1 MIRIFIFLITSLGI
15 GSALGQSSETM
26 IFAHN
31 DYEKPV
37 PFLVA
42 YHQQADFIEADI
54 FLYKGKLVV
63 AHTHSEISLDKTL
76 ASLYLQPLQEKINKN
91 KGTAYPNSNK
101 PLSLMIDLKSEGA
114 TTLTKLVSELK
125 TYPELVKCKS
135 LRVTI
140 SGNVPEPATW
150 KDFPDFIHF
159 DGRPGIEYTPDQLK
173 RIQLISTSFST
184 HSSWNGKGVLTA
196 TDRSKIKGIIE
207 EAHGKKKPIRFWGAP
222 DFENAWI
229 KLKEVGVD
237 VINTDHVVGLA
248 DFLHQIPQR
257 SFTSQHKQVA
267 YTPLYKEKKWA
278 TAPRNIILMI
288 GDGMGLSQLYSGYTA
303 NSGSLS
309 IFNIRDVGFSITTAS
324 DSYITDSAAGATAMA
339 TGKKTNN
346 RFIGVDSLGNPLIS
360 ILETLKSS
368 GSATAI
374 ISNGD
379 VTDATPA
386 AFYAHQT
393 ERSLNE
399 AIAVDFISS
408 GSSILIGGGE
418 AHFKNRSDGKDL
430 LADLKKAGY
439 AVGSDFDSIDSFT
452 TDKFILLDDT
462 AVVSKLKGRGNF
474 LSKSLEKTL
483 SVFNGLPEDF
493 FVLLEGAQ
501 IDWGGHNNDLSY
513 VVTEVLDFDQAV
525 AKALKFADEDRE
537 TLVIITADHET
548 GGLSLL
554 DGDISKGS
562 VYGNFSSNDH
572 SAVMVP
578 VFAYG
583 PGAEHFRGV
592 YHNTRIHDLI
602 QECLSASKRH

>member
-1 MIRIFIFLITSLGI
+1 MMRLVISLVASLVF
-15 GSALGQSSETM
+15 GSAVGQSSQTM

-31 DYEKPV
+31 DYGKPI
-37 PFLVA
+37 PFFAA
-42 YHQQADFIEADI
+42 YHQQADFIEADV
-54 FLYKGKLVV
+54 FLYNDKLVV
-63 AHTHSEISLDKTL
+63 AHTQSEISLDRTL
-76 ASLYLQPLQEKINKN
+76 DTLYLKPLQQQIQKN
-91 KGTAYPNSNK
+91 RGAAYPNSK
-101 PLSLMIDLKSEGA
+101 PLSLMIDLKSEGVA
-114 TTLTKLVSELK
+114 TLTKLVAELK
-125 TYPELVKCKS
+125 TYPDLIKCKS
-135 LRVTI
+135 LLITI

-150 KDFPDFIHF
+150 KRFPEFIHF

-173 RIQLISTSFST
+173 RIRLISTSFSK

-196 TDRSKIKGIIE
+196 AERLEIE
-207 EAHGKKKPIRFWGAP
+207 RIVKEAHEKQRPIRFWGAP

-229 KLKEVGVD
+229 KLMEAGVD
-237 VINTDHVVGLA
+237 VINTDRVDALA
-248 DFLHQIPQR
+248 DLLRQIPQR
-257 SFTSQHKQVA
+257 SFTSQRKQAA
-267 YTPLYKEKKWA
+267 YQPLYEVTKW
-278 TAPRNIILMI
+278 TDAPRNVILMI

-303 NSGSLS
+303 NFGSLS
-309 IFNIRDVGFSITTAS
+309 IFNIRDIGFSITTAS

-360 ILETLKSS
+360 ILETLKLS
-368 GSATAI
+368 GAATAI

-386 AFYAHQT
+386 AFYAHQR
-393 ERSLNE
+393 ERSLSE
-399 AIAVDFISS
+399 AIALDFTASS
-408 GSSILIGGGE
+408 STILIGGGK
-418 AHFKNRSDGKDL
+418 AHFSNRSDRKDL
-430 LADLKKAGY
+430 LADLRRAGY
-439 AVGSDFDSIDSFT
+439 AVGTDFDSIDSFT
-452 TDKFILLDDT
+452 AKKFVLLDDS

-483 SVFNGLPEDF
+483 SVFRKQPEDF

-501 IDWGGHNNDLSY
+501 IDWGGHNNDMGY

-525 AKALKFADEDRE
+525 ATALRFADDDRE
-537 TLVIITADHET
+537 TLVIVTADHET
-548 GGLSLL
+548 GGLSIL
-554 DGDISKGS
+554 DGDISAGS

-583 PGAEHFRGV
+583 PGAQHFRGI

-602 QECLSASKRH
+602 QECLSKSRKH